1 MAEFSSDLF
10 RSEAVQHHAQYAGQG
25 DVLRIAP
32 DWTQWSYWLLVG
44 ICIVGLLYAM
54 FGTVYQ
60 YASGP
65 AMVRVEGR
73 TDLTAK
79 ADGVVSALDVQPGQR
94 VRAGQ
99 LLVRFDV
106 AAETH
111 ELDRINREFEL
122 LLFRTLREPTDQS
135 ARQALTALRAERELA
150 EARLAA
156 RSVRAT
162 QDGIISD
169 IRIRPGQHLAP
180 GDVILS
186 LISDQ
191 TRFWILVILPGQY
204 RPLLQP
210 GMSLRLELAGYRY
223 EYRELTID
231 SIDDEVVGPSE
242 VRRYLPQEIADAVM
256 IQGPVVLVRAKLP
269 APTFMVDGR
278 SYRYYDGMQGTGE
291 ARVRAESILV
301 TLLPALKAVVSHDR

>member
-1 MAEFSSDLF
+1 MAEYSSDLF
-10 RSEAVQHHAQYAGQG
+10 RTEAIQHHAQYAGQG
-25 DVLRIAP
+25 DVLRISP

-44 ICIVGLLYAM
+44 ICVVGLLYVT
-54 FGTVYQ
+54 FGKIYE

-79 ADGVVSALDVQPGQR
+79 TDAVVATLDVRPGQR

-122 LLFRTLREPTDQS
+122 LLVRTLREPTDQS
-135 ARQALTALRAERELA
+135 ARQALTALRAQREQA

-180 GDVILS
+180 GDVVLS

-191 TRFWILVILPGQY
+191 ARFWLLAILPGQY

-210 GMSLRLELAGYRY
+210 GMPLRLELSGYRY

-242 VRRYLPQEIADAVM
+242 VRRYLPQESADAVV

-269 APTFMVDGR
+269 APTFMVDGHN
-278 SYRYYDGMQGTGE
+278 YRYHDGMQGTGE

-301 TLLPALKAVVSHDR
+301 TLLPVLKALVHHDH

>member
-44 ICIVGLLYAM
+44 ICVVGLLYAM

>member
-44 ICIVGLLYAM
+44 ICVVGLLYAM

-79 ADGVVSALDVQPGQR
+79 ADGVVAALDVQPGQR

-180 GDVILS
+180 GDVVLS
-186 LISDQ
+186 LISDK
-191 TRFWILVILPGQY
+191 TRFWLLAILPGQY